1 MSHAGTRSPIAGL
14 TPAGDAAATSDG
26 EPGAGWVSTSALA
39 QELRAA
45 VGAAHLLTDASV
57 TASFESDWT
66 GRFRGRARCVVRPAD
81 TAQVAAVMAAAAR
94 AKAPVCVQG
103 GNTGLVGG
111 SVPVD
116 GAILLSTARLTA
128 LEPVEAVSGQVT
140 VGAGVTLAALQR
152 HVRAEGYDFGVDF
165 AARDSATL
173 GGLVA
178 TNAGGERVL
187 RYGTTRA
194 QVLGIEAV
202 LADGSIISRLGGLPK
217 DNTGYHEMSLLTGS
231 EGTLGIITRLRLRLV
246 PLLTDRAV
254 ALVAVDDIT
263 AALSLLRTVR
273 NRMPSLEAAEL
284 FFADGLALVRDKTGL
299 AAPFAETYP
308 AYLVLECAG
317 RTDPTEDLLEAL
329 ADSDAVR
336 DATVAADARGRHQL
350 WTYRE
355 AHTESINAAG
365 VPVKLDVAVPLTAL
379 AETVAAL
386 PATIAAAC
394 PAARPILFGHINE
407 GNLHV
412 NVLDATSEAEAVTD
426 AVLRLV
432 AAHGGSISAE
442 HGVGRAKRAWLGLSR
457 SPQEIAMMR
466 AVKRGLDPDGLL
478 NPGVLLDPA

>member
-365 VPVKLDVAVPLTAL
+365 VPV
-379 AETVAAL
+379 
-386 PATIAAAC
+386 
-394 PAARPILFGHINE
+394 
-407 GNLHV
+407 
-412 NVLDATSEAEAVTD
+412 
-426 AVLRLV
+426 
-432 AAHGGSISAE
+432 
-442 HGVGRAKRAWLGLSR
+442 
-457 SPQEIAMMR
+457 
-466 AVKRGLDPDGLL
+466 
-478 NPGVLLDPA
+478 